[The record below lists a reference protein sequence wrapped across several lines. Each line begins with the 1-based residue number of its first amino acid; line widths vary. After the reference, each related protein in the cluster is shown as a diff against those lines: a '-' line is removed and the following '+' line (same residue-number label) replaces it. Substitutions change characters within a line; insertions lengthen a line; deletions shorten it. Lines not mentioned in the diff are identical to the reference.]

1 MTFEEECCNCLIHSR
16 FYISF
21 IKPFLERF
29 NNNLKCHLFFSFYF
43 LFRLILLLMI
53 TFLKRDQFQLTLMTS
68 FYFLM
73 FITFTVLRPYQNDI
87 YNYFDIFILLNLIVI
102 SFLSH
107 GKLKLFLWDHKIIY
121 IDWAV
126 RVLLGVRLMTWMVVL
141 IMLYRSA
148 IRNNCL
154 AIRVRFRDRHVNID
168 DCDES

>member
-1 MTFEEECCNCLIHSR
+1 MAFEEECCNCLIHSR

-68 FYFLM
+68 FFFLM

-87 YNYFDIFILLNLIVI
+87 YNYFDIFILFNLIVI
-102 SFLSH
+102 GFLSH

-126 RVLLGVRLMTWMVVL
+126 RVLLGVPLMTSMVVL
-141 IMLYRSA
+141 IMLYRVPSETIVSQSGFA
-148 IRNNCL
+148 FMIGMQ
-154 AIRVRFRDRHVNID
+154 I
-168 DCDES
+168 